1 MARRKSK
8 GLGDTVEKII
18 KATGLDT
25 FVEGKDCGCDK
36 RKEYLN
42 KIFPYRFKA
51 RCLTEKEYIDYGKF
65 REVRTLNLKHEQ
77 IVYLCDLYASVFNK
91 QKWYPCVGCNQV
103 QEMLSIIDKLDKVYE
118 SYEKNIISIT

>member
-51 RCLTEKEYIDYGKF
+51 RCLTEQEYIDYGTF

-118 SYEKNIISIT
+118 SYEKNIISIA